1 MGSSIFERPH
11 EFKYLGA
18 LITDDNEMSKEI
30 NMRIC
35 NTWKSTHSLYYSL
48 LKSKLL
54 SRALKIQLYHFVI
67 QPVAMYG
74 CETWSL
80 TKMDEKSLLRFE
92 KKILRIIFGPTQDMT
107 TNEYRIRTNLELGD
121 LSTSLQILSNSS
133 KVADF
138 DGLGTLYVAATL
150 ES

>member
-1 MGSSIFERPH
+1 MGLNINEDKTKYLHLSRYSPVRLPTKINMGSSIFERPH

-35 NTWKSTHSLYYSL
+35 NAWKSTHSLYSL
-48 LKSKLL
+48 LRSKLL
-54 SRALKIQLYHFVI
+54 SRALKIQLYHSVI

-80 TKMDEKSLLRFE
+80 TKMDEE
-92 KKILRIIFGPTQDMT
+92 
-107 TNEYRIRTNLELGD
+107 
-121 LSTSLQILSNSS
+121 STEVRKENS
-133 KVADF
+133 
-138 DGLGTLYVAATL
+138 
-150 ES
+150 